1 MSESTKIP
9 ISRHLE
15 DIREIERI
23 MRELKR
29 TVETDGTYCSYNK
42 VYPWQAEVVHEVRQ
56 ILHDKIER

>member
-1 MSESTKIP
+1 MSESTKIS
-9 ISRHLE
+9 ISEHLE
-15 DIREIERI
+15 EIREIQKI

-29 TVETDGTYCSYNK
+29 TIETDGSYCPYNK